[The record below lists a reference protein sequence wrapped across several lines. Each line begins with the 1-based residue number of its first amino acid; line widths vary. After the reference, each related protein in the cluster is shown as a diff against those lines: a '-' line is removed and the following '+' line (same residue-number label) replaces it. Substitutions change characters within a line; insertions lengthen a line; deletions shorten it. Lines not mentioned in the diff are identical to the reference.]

1 MHINPY
7 GRDPVLLAADLAN
20 DPPSSVAEL
29 ADRCVAAGLA
39 REWTPQPADLGAVT
53 AFLAR
58 WAEVVDAPAAGAR
71 AELLNAL
78 LAEGTGP
85 PRLTDHDGHWH
96 LHHRDDG
103 LGLAAVL
110 HALIAIGTATH
121 LATRGMDR
129 LGRCAA
135 PGCERI
141 FADVSRNGRQRYCS
155 ARCGNTDAVRRHR
168 LRQSGRAAAR
178 PRRVGRAG
186 QHHPWPRARRDTGRA
201 RR

>member
-7 GRDPVLLAADLAN
+7 GRDPVRLAVDLVN
-20 DPPSSVAEL
+20 DPPGTLDALVA
-29 ADRCVAAGLA
+29 RCLAAGVT
-39 REWTPQPADLGAVT
+39 RDWEPEPADLPAVR

-58 WAEVVDAPAAGAR
+58 WEEVVDAAPGAER
-71 AELLNAL
+71 ARPLNAL
-78 LAEGTGP
+78 LAEATGP

-103 LGLAAVL
+103 LGLAGVL
-110 HALIAIGTATH
+110 RALLATGTATH

-135 PGCERI
+135 DGCTRVY
-141 FADVSRNGRQRYCS
+141 ADVSRGGRQRYCS

-168 LRQSGRAAAR
+168 
-178 PRRVGRAG
+178 RRVA
-186 QHHPWPRARRDTGRA
+186 A
-201 RR
+201 

>member
-7 GRDPVLLAADLAN
+7 GRDPVVLAADLVN
-20 DPPSSVAEL
+20 TPPGSLGEL
-29 ADRCVAAGLA
+29 VERCVAAGVA
-39 REWTPQPADLGAVT
+39 REWEPVPADLDTVR
-53 AFLAR
+53 AFLDR
-58 WAEVVDAPAAGAR
+58 WTAVVDAAPGAER
-71 AELLNAL
+71 ARLLNAL

-96 LHHRDDG
+96 LHHRDEG
-103 LGLAAVL
+103 LGLAGVL
-110 HALIAIGTATH
+110 HALIATGTATH

-135 PGCERI
+135 QGCERV

-168 LRQSGRAAAR
+168 GKAVA
-178 PRRVGRAG
+178 
-186 QHHPWPRARRDTGRA
+186 
-201 RR
+201 